1 MKKKDKIPET
11 KEQKK
16 ARRSASWRH
25 LGKVAL
31 LAVGIMLVVMAGV
44 FINNKVQLSKEAEL
58 LTPLGQMVEVRGKE
72 MCVYSAGEG
81 DKTLVFLSGNGA
93 CSPILDFKSLDSR
106 LVDTYK
112 VAVVERFGY
121 GFSDDTDESRDVDT
135 VLEECREALTA
146 AGVEGP
152 YVLCP
157 HSLSAIQALYW
168 AQKYPDE
175 VEAIV
180 GLDMALPKVYE
191 GMSIDTSSMRSA
203 KWAIDFGLV
212 RLSSD
217 IADGAAVVSGDL
229 TEEEK
234 EIYRAVFYRST
245 YSDAMLAE
253 ADAAQANAKLV
264 DEGETPSMPIRLF
277 VSNGSG
283 TGFDQETWQAFSNDF
298 AQGHDNISVQSLD
311 CGHYIHD
318 LAYEDLAQEIKDFLG
333 ELDEV
338 HAG

>member
-1 MKKKDKIPET
+1 MKQKNKTPET

-16 ARRSASWRH
+16 ARHSASRRH
-25 LGKVAL
+25 LGKITL
-31 LAVGIMLVVMAGV
+31 LAVGAMVIGLVGI
-44 FINNKVQLSKEAEL
+44 FIYHKVQLSAEAKKY
-58 LTPLGQMVEVRGKE
+58 TPLGQMVEVKGKE

-81 DKTLVFLSGNGA
+81 DKTLVFLAGSGT

-106 LVDTYK
+106 LDDQYR
-112 VAVVERFGY
+112 VAVVEKFGY

-135 VLEECREALTA
+135 VLEECRTALKA

-180 GLDMALPKVYE
+180 GLDMALPATYE
-191 GMSIDTSSMRSA
+191 GMSVNVSSIKMA
-203 KWAIDFGLV
+203 KLAIDFGLV
-212 RLSSD
+212 RMSPEM
-217 IADGAAVVSGDL
+217 ADGAAVLTGDL
-229 TEEEK
+229 TQEEK
-234 EIYRAVFYRST
+234 EMYRALFYRST
-245 YSDAMLAE
+245 YSDAMLGE
-253 ADAAQANAKLV
+253 ANAIQESAKLV
-264 DEGETPSMPIRLF
+264 AQGETPSIPIRLY

-283 TGFDQETWQAFSNDF
+283 TGFEQEAWHGFANDF
-298 AQGHDNISVQSLD
+298 AKDHDNISVKTMD

-318 LAYEDLAQEIKDFLG
+318 ILYDDLAKDIKSFLS
-333 ELDEV
+333 ELD
-338 HAG
+338 